1 MPSHSHPEKN
11 LALNRPRQPSFQAM
25 PPFSVFERSS
35 PKLLNWLK
43 STGVTGTIQGST
55 RLIQEGEQQLRLLM
69 LLEGEPTPA
78 LHPILSGSADI
89 LVTLSEVNQVV
100 GSTRRGELLR
110 GK

>member
-1 MPSHSHPEKN
+1 
-11 LALNRPRQPSFQAM
+11 M
-25 PPFSVFERSS
+25 PPFSVFKRSS

-69 LLEGEPTPA
+69 LLEGEPIPA
-78 LHPILSGSADI
+78 FYPILSGSADI

-110 GK
+110 EK